1 MVIAELSQKVTYI
14 SFINYI
20 ATMGTIDYWFEQDQ
34 RVFTNIREV
43 IDLAKD
49 EDGNIDY
56 DAMGWHIGD
65 SISRLILRE
74 EEIVF

>member
-1 MVIAELSQKVTYI
+1 
-14 SFINYI
+14 
-20 ATMGTIDYWFEQDQ
+20 MGTIDYWFEQDQ